1 MYEGQSVGAQE
12 WAVDSRLVNWG
23 YLGVA
28 LAVAVLFA
36 GLISSLDAPTAGG
49 RSSVDAYLND
59 FGGSREAYEEI
70 LAVSDCPTIRDE
82 LDRAS
87 ANHTRTELGSVQHLV
102 TLGYVTAAKDQFASS
117 GCEG

>member
-1 MYEGQSVGAQE
+1 MYEGQSVGGQE

-36 GLISSLDAPTAGG
+36 GLMSSLDGQASGG
-49 RSSVDAYLND
+49 RSSVDGYLND
-59 FGGSREAYEEI
+59 FGGSRAAYEEI
-70 LAVSDCPTIRDE
+70 LTVSDCPTIRDE

-87 ANHTRTELGSVQHLV
+87 ADHTQTELGSVQHLV
-102 TLGYVTAAKDQFASS
+102 TLGYVTAAKDQLASS
-117 GCEG
+117 GCED